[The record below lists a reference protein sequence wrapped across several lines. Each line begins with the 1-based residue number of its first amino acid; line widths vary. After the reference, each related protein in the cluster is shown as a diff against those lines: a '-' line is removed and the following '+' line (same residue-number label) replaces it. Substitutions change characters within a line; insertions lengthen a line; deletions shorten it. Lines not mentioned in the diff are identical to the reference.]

1 MKKLI
6 FYAPLGYKIPEY
18 RIGGAECG
26 CRRTLTI
33 YQEVGIDV
41 IAIDKPFIS
50 RGKTRYAIESA
61 LLPFKLAW
69 ILFRNPQIPIHIVG
83 FYCQIAWYEL
93 ILMSISR
100 FMGHKVAYELRN
112 GNMVKSYQNGSKLY
126 RWILKQLLTKPQV
139 VLCQGMEFVDMIKQE
154 WGIVRDYYPNSISN
168 KFLSLS
174 RLPKKDKAIQLI
186 YFGRIT
192 QEKRVDIIIEVL
204 AELLLKGYEAH
215 LDIIGSYTKE
225 YYDTLQEVV
234 EKYEVRN
241 NVVFYGRR
249 DIDFIVEKLL
259 KSHYFLFPSQNELEG
274 HSNSLTEAMGCGV
287 VPIVSEAGFNRSICG
302 DDNLVIEKYDAKCY
316 ADKIIEI
323 EESGIWGEYSKNV
336 KHRIEALFS
345 ENTVATQLLQAIDKL
360 YN

>member
-26 CRRTLTI
+26 CRRTLAI
-33 YQEVGIDV
+33 YQGAGMDV

-50 RGKTRYAIESA
+50 RGKVRYAIESA
-61 LLPFKLAW
+61 ILPFRLAF
-69 ILFRNPQIPIHIVG
+69 ILLMNPHTPIHIVG

-93 ILMSISR
+93 ILMIISR

-126 RWILKQLLTKPQV
+126 RWILKQLLTIPEV

-225 YYDTLQEVV
+225 YCDTLQGIV
-234 EKYEVRN
+234 EKYEVGN
-241 NVVFYGRR
+241 KVVFYGRR
-249 DIDFIVEKLL
+249 NIDFIVDKLL
-259 KSHYFLFPSQNELEG
+259 NSHYFLFPSQNELEG

-302 DDNLVIEKYDAKCY
+302 KDDLVIKEYAAKCY
-316 ADKIIEI
+316 ATRIIEI
-323 EESGIWGEYSKNV
+323 EKSGTWDDYSKFV
-336 KHRIEALFS
+336 KHRINELFS
-345 ENTVATQLLQAIDKL
+345 EDNVADKLLQAIEKL